1 LAKGIQSLG
10 AGSRPYEQGCWQTQT
25 TRGFYCAK
33 GENEMSVFSGSERG
47 EQRAVKRRGRGEA
60 D

>member
-1 LAKGIQSLG
+1 M
-10 AGSRPYEQGCWQTQT
+10 QGCWQTQ

-47 EQRAVKRRGRGEA
+47 EQRAVKKRGRGEA